1 MFGFISIFVSTGGVG
16 VDTVGMDVDVGV
28 AVGDGVKVG
37 TNVGV
42 GVAVDGTGVGVF
54 DGVAG
59 RSDGIRSDVG
69 RAIGAMGIQSD
80 IDILVDADKGVS
92 ALGEVTVLEVPHAT
106 KTNNTIKQERY
117 RHLVKCLIPLHFSMI
132 PF

>member
-1 MFGFISIFVSTGGVG
+1 MFGVVSIFVSTGGVG
-16 VDTVGMDVDVGV
+16 VDTVGMDVDVGG

-69 RAIGAMGIQSD
+69 RTVGTLGDEPD
-80 IDILVDADKGVS
+80 IDILVDAGKEAS
-92 ALGEVTVLEVPHAT
+92 ALGGVTILEVLQAI
-106 KTNNTIKQERY
+106 KTNNTIK
-117 RHLVKCLIPLHFSMI
+117 
-132 PF
+132 